1 MKHLIH
7 RNKAFTLIELLTVIA
22 IIGILAAI
30 IIPTVGS
37 VRTSAK
43 KAKTKVQFSQ
53 LIQAYELFK
62 QEYGFYPNIGER
74 TDGKNY
80 LNLNTLDNDDRLPT
94 EVNPTKKLAG
104 ALTGKKPDGTALGT
118 GDDYDGKKALCG
130 NRKKLSFYSF
140 ATDDLL
146 KDDDKYYYQDA
157 FGNTEIFIMCDAN
170 GDGIIKK
177 ADDGTPLKV
186 KAKEGGSGSGT
197 GKDEFILTLSDTD
210 TIRASII
217 IYSAGDKGKGVKSW
231 E

>member
-1 MKHLIH
+1 MKYLTHK
-7 RNKAFTLIELLTVIA
+7 NKAFTLIELLTVIA
-22 IIGILAAI
+22 VVGILAAI

-53 LIQAYELFK
+53 LVQAFELFK

-80 LNLNTLDNDDRLPT
+80 VALDD
-94 EVNPTKKLAG
+94 VNSTKKLAG
-104 ALTGKKPDGTALGT
+104 ALAGKKPDGNPLGT
-118 GDDYDGKKALCG
+118 ADDYDGEKALCG

-140 ATDDLL
+140 ATDDFL
-146 KDDDKYYYQDA
+146 KNNNNYYYQDS
-157 FGNTEIFIMCDAN
+157 FGNTEIFILCDAN
-170 GDGIIKK
+170 GDGVIKK
-177 ADDGTPLKV
+177 ADDGTPAMV

-197 GKDEFILTLSDTD
+197 AKDEFTPALSDTD
-210 TIRASII
+210 VIRASIL